1 MYLQTSNSSP
11 EVLKTPLV
19 FLAAFLTSQ
28 ASIDSNLIAWVC
40 RGSSNVNEV
49 IKAVL
54 SQSIFLQELTL
65 NNKGNNF
72 SRVQTSKR
80 VKVTYFALVYI

>member
-28 ASIDSNLIAWVC
+28 ASIDSNLIAWVF

-54 SQSIFLQELTL
+54 SQSIFFTRTNTKQQRQQFFART
-65 NNKGNNF
+65 NF
-72 SRVQTSKR
+72 
-80 VKVTYFALVYI
+80 

>member
-1 MYLQTSNSSP
+1 MYLQISNSSP

-54 SQSIFLQELTL
+54 SQSIFFTRTNTKQQRQQFFART
-65 NNKGNNF
+65 NF
-72 SRVQTSKR
+72 
-80 VKVTYFALVYI
+80 

>member
-28 ASIDSNLIAWVC
+28 ASIDSNLIAWVF
-40 RGSSNVNEV
+40 RGSSNVNAV

-54 SQSIFLQELTL
+54 SQSIFFTRTNTKQQRQQFFCAYKLLR
-65 NNKGNNF
+65 G
-72 SRVQTSKR
+72 
-80 VKVTYFALVYI
+80 

>member
-40 RGSSNVNEV
+40 HGSSNVNEV

-54 SQSIFLQELTL
+54 SQSIFFTRTNTKQQRQQFFART
-65 NNKGNNF
+65 NF
-72 SRVQTSKR
+72 
-80 VKVTYFALVYI
+80 

>member
-19 FLAAFLTSQ
+19 FLAVFLTSQ

-54 SQSIFLQELTL
+54 SQSIFFTRTNTKQQRQQFFART
-65 NNKGNNF
+65 NF
-72 SRVQTSKR
+72 
-80 VKVTYFALVYI
+80 